1 MIITYRLSTV
11 GAVVRGS
18 RGDIVTVETLGGLE
32 AHVVVAGVV
41 VLAEAELRSGGE
53 DRSALL

>member
-1 MIITYRLSTV
+1 MIITYGLSTV

-32 AHVVVAGVV
+32 AHVVVARVV
-41 VLAEAELRSGGE
+41 VLAEAELRRWGE
-53 DRSALL
+53 D